1 MKVLYIDYEYY
12 SYPEGVSSLDEFI
25 DMLENKKRKFIKMKR
40 LFEVGCVSPYFIL
53 EKMQDVY
60 ISISGIN
67 EIFEEEVVVMEEKE
81 YVKMLENVKKKRCSS
96 CDNKD
101 DCFKNEKELR
111 EKLCLD
117 GSCNEYC
124 EE

>member
-12 SYPEGVSSLDEFI
+12 AYPEGVSTLDEFVN
-25 DMLENKKRKFIKMKR
+25 MLENNNRKFLKMKR
-40 LFEVGCVSPYFIL
+40 LFEVGCVSPYFII
-53 EKMQDVY
+53 EEMQDVY
-60 ISISGIN
+60 ISVSGIN
-67 EIFEEEVVVMEEKE
+67 EIFEAEIVVMEEKE
-81 YVKMLENVKKKRCSS
+81 YLKMLENVKKKRCSL
-96 CDNKD
+96 CAEKE

-117 GSCNEYC
+117 GSCDEYC